1 MTQLD
6 DLFVRDQ
13 SGPATWYDLAS
24 PEARAFMDAVAD
36 RAVELGKDPVWA
48 AVLKRLEAEFDT
60 SPSAS
65 TVRSTLRG
73 LIKARS

>member
-1 MTQLD
+1 METLD
-6 DLFVRDQ
+6 DLFVRNQ

-24 PEARAFMDAVAD
+24 SEARAFMDAVAD

-48 AVLKRLEAEFDT
+48 AVHKRLEADFGT

>member
-1 MTQLD
+1 
-6 DLFVRDQ
+6 
-13 SGPATWYDLAS
+13 
-24 PEARAFMDAVAD
+24 
-36 RAVELGKDPVWA
+36 VELGKDPVWA